1 MPVRAQPLIVS
12 VVGKGTGA
20 AAENSGA
27 SPSTISVDGD
37 IAGAAAVGQPGFVFD
52 RCEGVHFADCTVRR
66 LDALVDGGKEGQL
79 LFQITMDEAVQFVRG
94 AIRGNRTNR
103 VANSKLLLVRE
114 GTDERDN
121 GPDVEVKREEP
132 R

>member
-1 MPVRAQPLIVS
+1 
-12 VVGKGTGA
+12 
-20 AAENSGA
+20 
-27 SPSTISVDGD
+27 
-37 IAGAAAVGQPGFVFD
+37 
-52 RCEGVHFADCTVRR
+52 VRR